1 MGKINIKNGTP
12 IGSTSMCDSCSNAQ
26 ILRGFRESELLV
38 LCTYTFDKPLQVPF
52 KVSDC
57 TMYRDK
63 NRPTYEQMEDLALD
77 IKRST
82 TLKPAGFNRVA
93 VPTIDEGDGKVVP
106 DTVTINS

>member
-12 IGSTSMCDSCSNAQ
+12 VGSNSMCESCNNAQ
-26 ILRGFRESELLV
+26 ILRGYRESEMIV
-38 LCTYTFDKPLQVPF
+38 LCTYTFDRPMNVPF

-63 NRPTYEQMEDLALD
+63 NRPSYEQMEKLA
-77 IKRST
+77 IEVKPSS
-82 TLKPAGFNRVA
+82 TLKPAGFSLVA
-93 VPTIDEGDGKVVP
+93 IPSIESDEDEDVP

>member
-12 IGSTSMCDSCSNAQ
+12 IGSTSMCDSCANAQ

-38 LCTYTFDKPLQVPF
+38 LCTYTFDKPLLVPF

-63 NRPTYEQMEDLALD
+63 NRPTYDQMEDLALD

-82 TLKPAGFNRVA
+82 TLKPAGFNSVTI
-93 VPTIDEGDGKVVP
+93 PSIDEKDDEDVP